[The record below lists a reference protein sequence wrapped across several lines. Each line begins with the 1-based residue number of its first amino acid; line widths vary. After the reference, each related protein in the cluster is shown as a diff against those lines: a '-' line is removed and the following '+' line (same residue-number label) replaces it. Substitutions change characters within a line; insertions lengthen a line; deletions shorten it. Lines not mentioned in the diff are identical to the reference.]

1 MKKLEQN
8 IKKRSRIFRKHINFF
23 KKYEKYLILPKQL
36 KNTSTGWL
44 AFPITIKDNAPFTR
58 TEFQIF
64 LEKRNIQ
71 TRVVFTGN
79 ITKQPGFKNIKMKK
93 ISKGYPEAD
102 KVMRGGVLLACH
114 HGLSDEMIQHMYSS
128 VDLFI
133 SRLKK

>member
-1 MKKLEQN
+1 
-8 IKKRSRIFRKHINFF
+8 
-23 KKYEKYLILPKQL
+23 
-36 KNTSTGWL
+36 
-44 AFPITIKDNAPFTR
+44 
-58 TEFQIF
+58 
-64 LEKRNIQ
+64 
-71 TRVVFTGN
+71 
-79 ITKQPGFKNIKMKK
+79 MKK